1 MSAHATTEPS
11 IYGYLA
17 EFDDKD
23 ALFACVKAAR
33 AKGLTEIEAYTPT
46 PLHGLPELLGYKNYV
61 PHLVFLG
68 GMAGVVTG
76 FGLCYWA
83 SVIEYPLNIGGKPLN
98 SWPAFIVPTFETM
111 VLFASLTAVFGMLI
125 LNGLPQP
132 YHPVF
137 NVPQFARASCDRFF
151 LVVHATDPQ
160 FDARITREKL
170 SASNPLSVAEVEN

>member
-1 MSAHATTEPS
+1 MSAHVSNEPA

-68 GMAGVVTG
+68 GLAGVIVG

-111 VLFASLTAVFGMLI
+111 VLFACLTAVFGMLI

-137 NVPQFARASCDRFF
+137 NVPKFSRCTSDRFF
-151 LVVHATDPQ
+151 FIVLSRDPK
-160 FDARITREKL
+160 FDVNETRRFLADQKAL
-170 SASNPLSVAEVEN
+170 AVDEVPH